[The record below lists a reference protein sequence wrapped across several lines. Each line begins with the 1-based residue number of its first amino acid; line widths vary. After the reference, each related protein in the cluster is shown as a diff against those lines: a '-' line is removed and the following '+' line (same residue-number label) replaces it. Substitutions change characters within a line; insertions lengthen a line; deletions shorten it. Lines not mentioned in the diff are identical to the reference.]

1 MSSLAIT
8 GDETGLV
15 KLVDFSSRSYRSH
28 GEQSRSHGVV
38 GMCWVS
44 GGVSGAFATLRQNS
58 CLALWNLKESDLS
71 QLSVES
77 STDIV
82 DPIGVAAVARK
93 STDEASMLVC
103 YGKGGQV
110 ALISATEELNV
121 MTRFDVQGP
130 VSHCVTCFGGAA
142 FGGRDN
148 DLKLY
153 DLTTQKAVWEAK
165 NVPHDSLRMR
175 VPIWI
180 SKMAF
185 MRPSVDSVSDAHILT
200 GTGHKHVRLYD
211 THLKRQPVLSLEIGE
226 YRVTTILP
234 RFGSDCQVYVGDTS
248 GGIQMWDIRTSKRLA
263 TLKGCVGS
271 VRDMSPDCG
280 SSFAC
285 VGLDRYVRKF
295 DSSRNKQVTSVYIK
309 NRTNCCLLVDSGS
322 GSKTSGRRKRDD
334 DDEDDDDDDVDG
346 DDQEWSGADNDDES
360 EVFSEDDGDSDA
372 GDRLEELRNSSGDEG
387 SENEQRWKR
396 KVNRTK

>member
-28 GEQSRSHGVV
+28 GEQSRSHGVE

-44 GGVSGAFATLRQNS
+44 GGVSGAFATLRKNS
-58 CLALWNLKESDLS
+58 CLALWSLKGSDLS
-71 QLSVES
+71 QLSDES
-77 STDIV
+77 PTDIV
-82 DPIGVAAVARK
+82 DPVGVAAMARK
-93 STDEASMLVC
+93 SPDEASMLVC

-110 ALISATEELNV
+110 ALISPTEELDV
-121 MTRFDVQGP
+121 VTRFDVQCP

-148 DLKLY
+148 DVKLY

-185 MRPSVDSVSDAHILT
+185 MRPSIDSVSDAHILT

-226 YRVTTILP
+226 YRVTSILP

-248 GGIQMWDIRTSKRLA
+248 GVIQMWDIRTSKRLA

-295 DSSRNKQVTSVYIK
+295 DSSRNKQVASVYIK

-322 GSKTSGRRKRDD
+322 GSTGRRKRDD
-334 DDEDDDDDDVDG
+334 DEDDDDDG
-346 DDQEWSGADNDDES
+346 DDQEWSGADSADGS
-360 EVFSEDDGDSDA
+360 EGLSEDDGDSDTD
-372 GDRLEELRNSSGDEG
+372 DRLEELRNSSGDDEG
-387 SENEQRWKR
+387 SEDEKKTNKKVKR
-396 KVNRTK
+396 K